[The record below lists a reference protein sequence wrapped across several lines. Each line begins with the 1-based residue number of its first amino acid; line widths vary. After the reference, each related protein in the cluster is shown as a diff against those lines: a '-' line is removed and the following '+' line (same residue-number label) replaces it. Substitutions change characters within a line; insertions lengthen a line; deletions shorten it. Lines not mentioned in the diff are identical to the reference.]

1 MYRCDGF
8 YIQLH
13 YLSISIWIGSNIEL
27 FKNNICDLLHFLW
40 ITYFV
45 IFFDLNFYGYLDF
58 MDRMDIN
65 NGSN

>member
-8 YIQLH
+8 YIH

-45 IFFDLNFYGYLDF
+45 IFFDLNFYGYLNF
-58 MDRMDIN
+58 MDRIDTN